1 MAGIFTLGKEE
12 RLKSRKAIEELFSQG
27 IRLNQGPFRAIYKR
41 TGMAELRL
49 GVGVSSKLFKKA
61 VDRNRIKRLMRE
73 VYRLNKLPLREALL
87 QQDKGLHL
95 FIMYSGT
102 TLPDHP
108 TTATAVKAILKKLLQ
123 RVNENDT
130 SNT

>member
-27 IRLNQGPFRAIYKR
+27 QRLNQGPFRAIYKR
-41 TGMAELRL
+41 TVTAEIRL
-49 GVGVSSKLFKKA
+49 GVGVSNRLFKKS

-73 VYRLNKLPLREALL
+73 VYRVNKLPLKEALL
-87 QQDKGLHL
+87 QQNGGLHL
-95 FIMYSGT
+95 FITYAGT
-102 TLPDHP
+102 TIPDHA
-108 TTATAVKAILKKLLQ
+108 ATEAAVKTILKKLLQ
-123 RVNENDT
+123 RVNENNT